1 MDLQRLLLAA
11 ALSFTLLMI
20 WQAWQQDYGQP
31 LTPTTS
37 QSATATP
44 NTPNDAPQTPQAS
57 GKDLPGAPAAEGGPT
72 VPSMIAVQGEQ
83 RIHVKTDV
91 YDIVLDS
98 TGGDL
103 RRVDLIEY
111 PVSVDKPDEPF
122 RLMDDGKAFHVA
134 QAALLG
140 AEGSAAPNHK
150 QQFRAAKEQYTLAD
164 GSDTL
169 EVRLNWQDK
178 SGVSV
183 DKIYTFHRGSYVID
197 VAFEI
202 KNGGSKPWSGYVY
215 RQLQRNE
222 PESSSKFIY
231 TYTGG
236 VIYSQAEKY
245 EKIKF
250 DDMKDQNLDRQIKG
264 GWAAMIQ
271 HYFLSAWI
279 PPVEED
285 SNYYS
290 KAPGNDLYLLGMIS
304 PETRV
309 APGASEI
316 INSRLYVGPKLQDN
330 LAKVAPGLELT
341 VDYGFLTII
350 SKPLFFA
357 LELIHGLLG
366 NWGWSII
373 VITILLK
380 AAFYKLSETSYKS
393 MANMRKMQP
402 KMAALKERYGDD
414 KEAYQQAMMKMY
426 KDDKINPLGGCLP
439 ILVQIPVF
447 IAFYWMLLETVEM
460 RQAPFM
466 LWIQDLST
474 ADPYYV
480 LPVIMGIT
488 MLIQHKLNPTP
499 LDPMQARVMM
509 ILPIAFTFFF
519 LFFPSGLVLYWVV
532 NNTLSIAQQWYITRV
547 VIAEK

>member
-11 ALSFTLLMI
+11 ALSFTLLML

-31 LTPTTS
+31 TTPVPTS
-37 QSATATP
+37 QATAP
-44 NTPNDAPQTPQAS
+44 SAPNDAPQAPSQAA
-57 GKDLPGAPAAEGGPT
+57 GKDVPANPSAGQVANKPVMQA
-72 VPSMIAVQGEQ
+72 VPGEQ

-91 YDIVLDS
+91 YNAVIDS

-103 RRVDLIEY
+103 RQVDLVKY
-111 PVSVDKPDEPF
+111 PVSVDEPDHPF
-122 RLMDDGKAFHVA
+122 RLMDDGDLFHVA
-134 QAALLG
+134 QSALLG
-140 AEGSAAPNHK
+140 AEGSPAPNHK
-150 QQFRAAKEQYTLAD
+150 QQFRAEKTEYSMAE

-169 EVRLNWQDK
+169 EVRLNWHDQ
-178 SGVSV
+178 SGLSV

-197 VAFEI
+197 VNFEI
-202 KNGGSKPWSGYVY
+202 KNGSSKDWTGYAY
-215 RQLQRNE
+215 RQLQRTE
-222 PESSSKFIY
+222 PESQSHFIY

-236 VIYSQAEKY
+236 VIYSEEEKY

-250 DDMKDQNLDRQIKG
+250 EEMKDNNLDRSIKG

-279 PPVEED
+279 PPADETD
-285 SNYYS
+285 NYYS
-290 KAPGNDLYLLGMIS
+290 KAPGNTYLLGMMS
-304 PETRV
+304 PATTV
-309 APGASEI
+309 APGASETLK
-316 INSRLYVGPKLQDN
+316 SRLYVGPKLQDH
-330 LAKVAPGLELT
+330 LAEVAPGLELT
-341 VDYGFLTII
+341 VDYGILTII
-350 SKPLFFA
+350 SKPLFLA
-357 LELIHGLLG
+357 LELIHSLLG

-393 MANMRKMQP
+393 MAHMRKMQP

-414 KEAYQQAMMKMY
+414 KQAYQEAMMKIY
-426 KDDKINPLGGCLP
+426 KEEKINPLGGCLP

-480 LPVIMGIT
+480 LPLLMGAT
-488 MLIQHKLNPTP
+488 MLIQQKLNPTP
-499 LDPMQARVMM
+499 LDPIQARVMM

-532 NNTLSIAQQWYITRV
+532 NNTLSIAQQYYITRV
-547 VIAEK
+547 VIADK